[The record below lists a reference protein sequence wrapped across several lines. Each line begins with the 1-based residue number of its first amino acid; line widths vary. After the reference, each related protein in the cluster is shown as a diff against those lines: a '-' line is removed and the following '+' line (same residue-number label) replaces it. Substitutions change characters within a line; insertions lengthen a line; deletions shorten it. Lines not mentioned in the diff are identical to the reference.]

1 MSTPTDDTATE
12 NSAESAPSTEGDE
25 MDRSMEE
32 MEISVLDILLVLAK
46 NKSLIIRTV
55 LVTVV
60 LGVTYALAAP
70 EQFTSTATVARESQE
85 NAPQLSGGLGALQ
98 QGLGISLGGG
108 GGGLTPAAYPKVLQS
123 REVRLA
129 VVRDTFR
136 FPDAERPMTFVE
148 YVNHP
153 SGMLSKVLDYTIY
166 LPLKL
171 KSMFGRVVED
181 EGSTTPVDST
191 NASVYP
197 TGAEQNALNSIRH
210 RVTTSINQDNGLMT
224 VQATGGSRQLAA
236 ELASSFVRHLRE
248 RVRQIRTE
256 QVREQLGF
264 VKSRFEEAQQELVT
278 AEDRLAEFLERNQ
291 NPTTP
296 TLQFQRDRLRRQVR
310 FKEQLYSNLQS
321 QLTQAR
327 LEVKRQQPV
336 VTVVEQPIPPKYRSA
351 PNRTAIV
358 ILSGALGVLFGC
370 IIAFLRSNVR
380 AASFEGED
388 KEKIRR
394 IKEHLIPG
402 FLNG

>member
-1 MSTPTDDTATE
+1 
-12 NSAESAPSTEGDE
+12 
-25 MDRSMEE
+25 MEAL
-32 MEISVLDILLVLAK
+32 EISVLDILLVLAK

-148 YVNHP
+148 YVNRP

-171 KSMFGRVVED
+171 KSMFGRAVED
-181 EGSTTPVDST
+181 EASTTPVDST
-191 NASVYP
+191 NALVYP

-256 QVREQLGF
+256 QVREQLRF
-264 VKSRFEEAQQELVT
+264 VKLRFEEAQQELVT

-380 AASFEGED
+380 TASFEGED

-394 IKEHLIPG
+394 IKEHLIHG